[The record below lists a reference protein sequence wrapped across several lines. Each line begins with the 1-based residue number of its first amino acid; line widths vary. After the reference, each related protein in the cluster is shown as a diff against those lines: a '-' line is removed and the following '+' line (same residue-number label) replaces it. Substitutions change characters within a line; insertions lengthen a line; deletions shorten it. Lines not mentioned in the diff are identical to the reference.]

1 MPVTKSWVY
10 QRNILRK
17 NYNPTVLE
25 YFADLGADDGDFSS
39 GRKALRQACLIK
51 PKDGQQMVLHKMGF
65 FYNVILEVHNQ
76 PSIYGIP
83 VASFKE
89 NITIFPQITCH
100 FKERDDIAKV
110 NNRRPLTAQCSIR
123 FKGDVSSKGEL
134 ESLGRKIKSI
144 FGSGSFHFSKGRQK
158 YTYYDAENSIKLD
171 GFFTSESDAKSLFDK
186 MLVSRIFR
194 AGPKSKNR
202 ALLHKDFRKPK
213 SVVRINKD
221 TNDKMLDIQ
230 SGMAYHD
237 RCLSVGTKPH
247 FDWTPND
254 PEVIA
259 GKSVKSPQQRVPGEV
274 YFTHAELKHKKLK
287 EDIILYAA
295 TPQRRRQSLI

>member
-1 MPVTKSWVY
+1 MPVTKSWVF
-10 QRNILRK
+10 QRNLLRK
-17 NYNPTVLE
+17 NYNPVVLE

-39 GRKALRQACLIK
+39 GRRALREGCLIK
-51 PKDGQQMVLHKMGF
+51 PKDGQQMALHKMKF
-65 FYNVILEVHNQ
+65 FYNVVLEVHNQ

-83 VASFKE
+83 VTTFKE

-123 FKGDVSSKGEL
+123 FKGDISSKSDL

-144 FGSGSFHFSKGRQK
+144 FDSPLLHFTKGRQK
-158 YTYYDAENSIKLD
+158 YTYYDHENAIKLD
-171 GFFTSESDAKSLFDK
+171 GFFTSENDAKSLFE
-186 MLVSRIFR
+186 
-194 AGPKSKNR
+194 
-202 ALLHKDFRKPK
+202 
-213 SVVRINKD
+213 
-221 TNDKMLDIQ
+221 KMLDIQ
-230 SGMAYHD
+230 AGLIYQSSY
-237 RCLSVGTKPH
+237 LSVGTKPN

-254 PEVIA
+254 PEMIA
-259 GKSVKSPQQRVPGEV
+259 GKSVKSPQQRIPGEV

-295 TPQRRRQSLI
+295 VPQRRRQSLV